1 MDTAIVHCGDNN
13 GHVKTKA
20 NLPYEVG
27 DVVFAKAIGWRQFY
41 KGKIEKLYAC
51 DKKGTGFMADVVFD
65 DGERAKKLRT
75 NQIKRKSE

>member
-41 KGKIEKLYAC
+41 KGKIEKLYTC
-51 DKKGTGFMADVVFD
+51 DENDTGFIADVIFD
-65 DGERAKKLRT
+65 DGERAKKLRA
-75 NQIKRKSE
+75 NQIKKKK